1 MVVLVLAILAVAL
14 GRGFVLVAG
23 HIVDIVRLLYAFLVT
38 LGLVAPAARS
48 MPGLAIF
55 VAVVVVAVLMAMVHL
70 ALEILLFLFK
80 L

>member
-38 LGLVAPAARS
+38 LGLVAPTARS
-48 MPGLAIF
+48 MPCFAVF